1 MPSKEKN
8 GTTRRRHV
16 HEYPLVLIN
25 LLMHGGSIALLLLLA
40 ATMWWDH
47 ARRVDVRL
55 GALLALG
62 GAAFCTVSTPGVAH
76 TFTPWH
82 IPLMALSVGHPF
94 VFWLFSRSLLD
105 DDFALRRWHL
115 VAWVALAS
123 LGVYP
128 CLFEMDSPPGST
140 ERRIGLF
147 RVALPAIALAVLTAV
162 QAFAAWREDLVES
175 RRRLR
180 LKIVAAVAVYILLVH
195 LILLATRPPAGLIVN
210 TVIAGALLVLG
221 AWLCFRTLHSPVD
234 LLALA
239 SPASPPEAAA
249 APEAAEAADPP
260 GLTLDDT
267 DRRQL
272 AALQELMDVEQV
284 YREPDLTIGTLAQRL
299 QWPEHRMRRLINQG
313 LGHRNFNAFLNT
325 YRVDDAKRALQDAR
339 YAAVS
344 ILTISTEA
352 GFQSLGPFNRAFK
365 AATGLTPTEFR
376 RGSAEVEPVAPL
388 GEGRALAES
397 SIG

>member
-1 MPSKEKN
+1 M
-8 GTTRRRHV
+8 

-25 LLMHGGSIALLLLLA
+25 LLMHGGSVALLLLLA

-62 GAAFCTVSTPGVAH
+62 GAAFSTVATPGVAH
-76 TFTPWH
+76 TLTPWH
-82 IPLMALSVGHPF
+82 VPLMALSVGNPF

-105 DDFALRRWHL
+105 DDFTLRRWHF
-115 VAWVALAS
+115 VAWLALAS
-123 LGVYP
+123 LGIYA
-128 CLFEMDSPPGST
+128 CLFEGHILPGST
-140 ERRIGLF
+140 ERRVGLI
-147 RVALPAIALAVLTAV
+147 RVALPAIALAVLSAV

-180 LKIVAAVAVYILLVH
+180 LKIVAAVAVYIFLVH
-195 LILLATRPPAGLIVN
+195 LLLLATRPPAGLIVN
-210 TVIAGALLVLG
+210 TVIAGAVLVLG

-239 SPASPPEAAA
+239 SPASPPHAPAAPA
-249 APEAAEAADPP
+249 VPEAARGHDTPALD
-260 GLTLDDT
+260 LDDT

-284 YREPDLTIGTLAQRL
+284 YRESDLTIGTLAQRL
-299 QWPEHRMRRLINQG
+299 QWPEHRLRRLINQG
-313 LGHRNFNAFLNT
+313 LGHRNFNAFLNA
-325 YRVDDAKRALQDAR
+325 YRVEDAKRALQDGR
-339 YAAVS
+339 YASVS

-365 AATGLTPTEFR
+365 AATGQTPTEFR
-376 RGSAEVEPVAPL
+376 RGATAPEPVALL
-388 GEGRALAES
+388 GKGPALAES